1 MVVPVTLDQVY
12 MLKVEG
18 TAFQFLPDP
27 IQIKNALEEHQI
39 SRVESTDF
47 PFSSRDLLV
56 IKKKNKRCCP
66 IYFQKE
72 DIEKT
77 LSLVSRASRR
87 AALSQHILVG
97 SLEVRKMEIS
107 KKNFGSEDL
116 IYIPPV
122 VVVLD
127 PRFESL
133 CGNLD
138 VDWFKKR
145 DLIIYENT
153 LPSEKELL
161 SNIQKPEL
169 QKQKLTEEFKEL
181 KLHEAGVVPCSA
193 GHRYGMYLWSFAAF
207 LRLFFSI
214 NNSNLPDS

>member
-27 IQIKNALEEHQI
+27 IQIKNALEHQI

-122 VVVLD
+122 VVLD

-138 VDWFKKR
+138 VDC
-145 DLIIYENT
+145 Y
-153 LPSEKELL
+153 S
-161 SNIQKPEL
+161 EL

>member
-47 PFSSRDLLV
+47 PFSSWDLLV

-77 LSLVSRASRR
+77 LSLVSRASRG

-116 IYIPPV
+116 IFIPP

-138 VDWFKKR
+138 VDCELKKQLKKIK
-145 DLIIYENT
+145 DLEAVNDLNGRLT
-153 LPSEKELL
+153 LIKGKQPYYLKKS
-161 SNIQKPEL
+161 EL

-181 KLHEAGVVPCSA
+181 KLHEAGVST
-193 GHRYGMYLWSFAAF
+193 
-207 LRLFFSI
+207 
-214 NNSNLPDS
+214 